1 MRKLRNSRLN
11 PNIKKTLSVD
21 LIDIPDCPFC
31 HCQMKIIKRGVYY
44 RPVAVDSHR
53 VECEFFITCTIH
65 HTNAVLLK
73 QAWESLSE
81 HNWHN
86 LKNVPPQPI
95 YHGSKISQVCD
106 VFSRQK
112 GVTKN
117 LYREK
122 NQWINEAG
130 TTCLP
135 HSNFYRYS
143 LKKREFA

>member
-11 PNIKKTLSVD
+11 PNIKKTLSID

-31 HCQMKIIKRGVYY
+31 HCQMKIIKSGVYY
-44 RPVAVDSHR
+44 RPVPVDSHR
-53 VECEFFITCTIH
+53 VECEFFNICTIYR
-65 HTNAVLLK
+65 TNAVVLK
-73 QAWESLSE
+73 KCWETLSE
-81 HNWHN
+81 SDWHN
-86 LKNVPPQPI
+86 LTIEPPQPI